1 MSCSLFYSSC
11 RTSCPTECYL
21 SYSDEPW
28 NCIVSLRIVEHGNK
42 VRKSRFGEPIYD
54 VATVTERIRRAQR
67 AILNLSTDAD
77 MFLKGSDEDLISS
90 EKTFS
95 EDCICLE
102 IKGKDV
108 PDLSFIDLP
117 GLSSIL
123 YFYKL

>member
-1 MSCSLFYSSC
+1 M
-11 RTSCPTECYL
+11 
-21 SYSDEPW
+21 
-28 NCIVSLRIVEHGNK
+28 VSLRIVEKHGNK
-42 VRKSRFGEPIYD
+42 VRKIRFGEPIYD
-54 VATVTERIRRAQR
+54 VAAVTERIRRAQR

-77 MFLKGSDEDLISS
+77 MFLKGPDEDLTLS

-117 GLSSIL
+117 GLSSDITPQYTL
-123 YFYKL
+123 NCSFSKL